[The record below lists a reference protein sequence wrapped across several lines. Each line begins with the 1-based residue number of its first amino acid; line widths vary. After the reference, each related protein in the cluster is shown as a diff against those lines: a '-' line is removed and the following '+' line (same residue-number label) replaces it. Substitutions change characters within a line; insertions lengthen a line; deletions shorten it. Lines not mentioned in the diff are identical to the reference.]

1 MTDKPAT
8 SNNTILEEK
17 RIIRVYYANFFS
29 QLAVAL
35 SVSGGLTIIIQILSN
50 PDMLGIGIVV
60 AAICFILAM
69 SASIIGGL
77 IIRMSDHDE

>member
-1 MTDKPAT
+1 MIDKPLA

-35 SVSGGLTIIIQILSN
+35 SVSGGLTVIIQILSN
-50 PDMLGIGIVV
+50 TDMFGVGLIV
-60 AAICFILAM
+60 AAFCFSLAIF
-69 SASIIGGL
+69 SYIIGEN
-77 IIRMSDHDE
+77 IIRKSDHDE